1 MSSVF
6 TGSRWVYLN
15 VFLGISK
22 CYSLFVPIGF
32 VFLLF
37 HLLLDFFPENA
48 VRGLTGYFP
57 YFLLDVYKWQTVKS
71 IPRLKF
77 YELDL
82 FLPTRENIL
91 GIGNVLFPYVA
102 QRIFDLRQMKLNDVF
117 QLILQS
123 LGSLVCRKISR
134 ILFISPIFGNAQRIV
149 NIPHTILWNGVDG
162 IIICRSLDD
171 YSVSFSDFRF
181 LYSDLLTLACWRPI
195 FLEELFRCVFQFSL
209 HFRRCF
215 HISLSFSA
223 FS

>member
-1 MSSVF
+1 MLQPFCADWFCISAFSSVARF
-6 TGSRWVYLN
+6 F
-15 VFLGISK
+15 FLKTLSGGWRNI
-22 CYSLFVPIGF
+22 
-32 VFLLF
+32 F
-37 HLLLDFFPENA
+37 HTSCWTCTNDRLSNPFPDWNSTNLIYFFQRA
-48 VRGLTGYFP
+48 KTY
-57 YFLLDVYKWQTVKS
+57 WT
-71 IPRLKF
+71 
-77 YELDL
+77 
-82 FLPTRENIL
+82 L
-91 GIGNVLFPYVA
+91 GMFSFPYVA